1 MSGAALVLFL
11 AAGQQMLFDEVF
23 QIPASKWRYAI
34 IPLKQPPVTVECEY
48 KVLSG
53 KGTVRVALVNSNGL
67 EQLRQGDKEPLSSGT
82 FQSEGRFVRFVSAP
96 DQYAVV
102 LENGS
107 AGSTS
112 VKLRVTLD
120 FSERGRPQ
128 ARYLS
133 LERRLAVI
141 AISLSV
147 FFGIV
152 FYSAKK
158 LLGAMRN

>member
-1 MSGAALVLFL
+1 
-11 AAGQQMLFDEVF
+11 
-23 QIPASKWRYAI
+23 
-34 IPLKQPPVTVECEY
+34 
-48 KVLSG
+48 
-53 KGTVRVALVNSNGL
+53 
-67 EQLRQGDKEPLSSGT
+67 
-82 FQSEGRFVRFVSAP
+82 
-96 DQYAVV
+96 VV

-133 LERRLAVI
+133 RERRLAVI